1 MIPWTSLKAIVA
13 DHPYY
18 SNATY
23 VSVLVNCFDQL
34 SVCFYHPQIHGIN
47 YHISVYVCYNL
58 LFDVIRAISFIYKFA
73 ILLPSFILAL
83 FNRKYIARRNY
94 VDNSM
99 ELTICLFL
107 NTIAL
112 SVLAVSNFAFPYYP
126 DVLDGLYDICL
137 FLGATSFLTC
147 IIFLP
152 TVLKWRNNV
161 SMCTII
167 TCMLFVMVIVH
178 ACREEYIQ

>member
-1 MIPWTSLKAIVA
+1 M
-13 DHPYY
+13 D
-18 SNATY
+18 
-23 VSVLVNCFDQL
+23 
-34 SVCFYHPQIHGIN
+34 GIN
-47 YHISVYVCYNL
+47 YRISVYVCYNI
-58 LFDVIRAISFIYKFA
+58 LFDVIYAILLIYKFA
-73 ILLPSFILAL
+73 ILLAALTLAL
-83 FNRKYIARRNY
+83 LNRRSAAILDHS
-94 VDNSM
+94 VDDSM
-99 ELTICLFL
+99 ELAICLFL

-152 TVLKWRNNV
+152 AVLKWRNNV

-178 ACREEYIQ
+178 ACREEYIQKIRLHL